1 MQLKTDDLKKLKWT
15 GKDGERIANHIEE
28 KIRRTS
34 EVRVLEMEK
43 SWQEKVAMARAEV
56 LAHCE
61 SRIMEVEQQY
71 QAKLEAIQHQCSRR
85 LEAVRD
91 ALNDRHIVPHTL

>member
-1 MQLKTDDLKKLKWT
+1 
-15 GKDGERIANHIEE
+15 
-28 KIRRTS
+28 
-34 EVRVLEMEK
+34 
-43 SWQEKVAMARAEV
+43 MARAEV

-91 ALNDRHIVPHTL
+91 VLNDRQIVYTYLTHYSIDYEH